1 MDDSELDT
9 RFERYRTAGDLTA
22 LGEVFDALAPQLV
35 AIARHLGPPPEAED
49 LVQATFLTALEKA
62 QEFDVER
69 AVAPWLIG
77 ILAGHAANAR
87 RRRARRAEA
96 ALDEFEDGI
105 ASRARTPAQAAE
117 AGELHEALASALDG
131 LPPTYRD
138 VLRALLCD
146 GSKPG
151 EIAKRLGI
159 TPNAAR
165 VRVHRG
171 LQKLRAALP
180 AGLAAGAAAAL
191 VGGRGL
197 AEVRRVVLEE
207 GAARAAA
214 LGVSASASGGLT
226 AWIAKALVAQRAV
239 AAAVL
244 VAVVSLSVVLWRA
257 QPDADSLEVANSRVE
272 TGFAPSPETVAPA
285 RADAP
290 APVAPL
296 ESTRLAAAATDVRF
310 VGRAAHMLNGSSLE
324 GARVWTRDEA
334 TGERVLRAVSDAKGA
349 FEFRAALGVEQALVV
364 EAEGYAPRRVPLSAE
379 RRERFWREACRVE
392 HDGGRTVHLFEIR
405 LWPGLEVH
413 GRVVDRD
420 GRGVEG
426 AELVIV
432 EASGGSLRTV
442 EEHSIGRSGRDG
454 SIELDGRLPIAFVDN
469 GRHWILFAV
478 HASGIGWTRVA
489 APQGRDALEGID
501 VVLDDALA
509 LEFEVRDLEGAPI
522 AGATVSL
529 VPMHEPFPRLTGMQH
544 DLLPLAPAL
553 ASAHRAVTDENGF
566 ASMRNALGV
575 RSSSGD
581 GLLGSR
587 YVVEVEHEGRVLFRE
602 FRTVRN
608 TSPERIELRLPRT
621 PAALALRGFVR
632 NVAGEPIV
640 GASVKLEGDDGAVL
654 DSAASGNDGEFELDV
669 DPGAP
674 LLLAIEASAP
684 ACATARA
691 GIDRGIH
698 GALSRPLDLRL
709 GAALSIH
716 GRVVDENGAPLQG
729 IHVFADAPGNGLG
742 GSETSDENGE
752 FEIDELLAGEYVLG
766 AVLDSEGEHEQLDS
780 PRAKTG
786 DRDVRLVLSRRRVG
800 GGRIEL
806 ELVDERDGAPL
817 DAVAADLIALD
828 AERGFPR
835 PPNLSAGRVTFTEV
849 LPGRYAAWI
858 AVSGRANAHVELE
871 VREGSSVV
879 RERVRIGSVAK
890 FIGHV
895 ELPQSMRGTRVMVRA
910 ELESGGG
917 ARPGADEYSAGG
929 TTTRQVGVDSAGNFE
944 MDGLVPG
951 RWKVSCEGEGVGG
964 GPVRAELA
972 SGASSDLTIVA
983 RAMAVLELRLDRF
996 PVRGCARLEVV
1007 RAGGGEWELRGI
1019 WGGSFEQPFTL
1030 RANLPPEPLSWRL
1043 RFTDECRAGA
1053 SRDTF
1058 AALEGNENAGAGERV
1073 VRELVVRDP

>member
-9 RFERYRTAGDLTA
+9 RFQRYRTAGDLTA

-35 AIARHLGPPPEAED
+35 AIARHLGPPAEAED

-62 QEFDVER
+62 REFDVER

-96 ALDEFEDGI
+96 ALGELEDHF
-105 ASRARTPAQAAE
+105 ASRERTPAQAAE
-117 AGELHEALASALDG
+117 AGELHGALASALDA
-131 LPPTYRD
+131 LPATYRD
-138 VLRALLCD
+138 VLRPLLCD

-171 LQKLRAALP
+171 LAKLRAALP

-214 LGVSASASGGLT
+214 LGASASGGLT
-226 AWIAKALVAQRAV
+226 AWIGKVFVAQRTVAV
-239 AAAVL
+239 AVL

-257 QPDADSLEVANSRVE
+257 QPDADSLDVANSRVE
-272 TGFAPSPETVAPA
+272 TGLARAPETVAPA
-285 RADAP
+285 RAEAT

-334 TGERVLRAVSDAKGA
+334 TGERVLRAVSDANGA
-349 FEFRAALGVEQALVV
+349 FEFRAPLGVEQTLVV

-379 RRERFWREACRVE
+379 RRERFWSEACRVE

-413 GRVVDRD
+413 GRVVDGD

-426 AELVIV
+426 AELAIV
-432 EASGGSLRTV
+432 EASGRSLRTV

-469 GRHWILFAV
+469 GRHWLLFAV
-478 HASGIGWTRVA
+478 HARGIGWTRVA
-489 APQGRDALEGID
+489 APQGRDSLESIE
-501 VVLDDALA
+501 VVLDDALV
-509 LEFEVRDLEGAPI
+509 LEFDVRDLDGAPI
-522 AGATVSL
+522 AGATVSV

-553 ASAHRAVTDENGF
+553 AAAHRAVTDENGL
-566 ASMRNALGV
+566 ARMPNALGV
-575 RSSSGD
+575 RASSGD

-587 YVVEVEHEGRVLFRE
+587 FVVEVELEGRVLFRE
-602 FRTVRN
+602 FRTVHN
-608 TSPERIELRLPRT
+608 TWPQRIELRLPRI
-621 PAALALRGFVR
+621 PVALALRGFVR

-640 GASVKLEGDDGAVL
+640 GASVMLEDDDGAAL
-654 DSAASGNDGEFELDV
+654 DTAASGNDGEFELDV

-674 LLLAIEASAP
+674 LLLAVE
-684 ACATARA
+684 ACAPGCVPVREA
-691 GIDRGIH
+691 IDRGSP

-709 GAALSIH
+709 GAGLSIH
-716 GRVVDENGAPLQG
+716 GRVVDDSGAPLQG
-729 IHVFADAPGNGLG
+729 VQVFADAPGKGLG
-742 GSETSDENGE
+742 GSEVSDESGE
-752 FEIDELLAGEYVLG
+752 FEIGALIAGEYLLG
-766 AVLDSEGEHEQLDS
+766 AVLDVESEHEQLDW

-786 DRDVRLVLSRRRVG
+786 DRDVRIVLTRRRVG

-817 DAVAADLIALD
+817 DAVAADLVALD
-828 AERGFPR
+828 GERGFQR
-835 PPNLSAGRVTFTEV
+835 PPSLSAGRVTFTDV
-849 LPGRYAAWI
+849 LPGRYAAWA
-858 AVSGRANAHVELE
+858 AVSGRASAHVELE
-871 VREGSSVV
+871 VQGGSSVV
-879 RERVRIGSVAK
+879 RERLRIGSVAK
-890 FIGHV
+890 LTGRVQF
-895 ELPQSMRGTRVMVRA
+895 PQPMSATKVIVRA

-929 TTTRQVGVDSAGNFE
+929 ATIRQVGVDSAGNFE
-944 MDGLVPG
+944 IDGLVPG

-972 SGASSDLTIVA
+972 SGASSDLMIVA

-996 PVRGCARLEVV
+996 PVRGCARLEVARADGPWEV
-1007 RAGGGEWELRGI
+1007 RQMWSGGFEL
-1019 WGGSFEQPFTL
+1019 PFTIQT
-1030 RANLPPEPLSWRL
+1030 NLPPEPVSWRL
-1043 RFTDECRAGA
+1043 RFTDDCKPNATKDA
-1053 SRDTF
+1053 F
-1058 AALEGNENAGAGERV
+1058 PPLEGREDLRPGERS
-1073 VRELVVRDP
+1073 VRKLVLRNP